1 MVAEVARY
9 LHQSIDE
16 VENWVPERLFDYHAQ
31 LDPILK
37 AERPE
42 KP

>member
-16 VENWVPERLFDYHAQ
+16 VEEWVPERMFHYHAQ
-31 LDPILK
+31 ISPILE
-37 AERPE
+37 AERPQ
-42 KP
+42 KT

>member
-16 VENWVPERLFDYHAQ
+16 VEEWVPERLFDYHAQ
-31 LDPILK
+31 LGPILD
-37 AERPE
+37 AERL
-42 KP
+42 KKS

>member
-16 VENWVPERLFDYHAQ
+16 VEDWVPERLFDYHEQ
-31 LDPILK
+31 IDPILK
-37 AERPE
+37 AEHPQ
-42 KP
+42 KS